1 MTHYFRKQFL
11 IVLGLNIG
19 LFTVATPAIS
29 QQMATINSYGAKG
42 DGITLNTKS
51 IQQAIDEVAA
61 KGGGKVIIP
70 APGIYKSGTIH
81 LRSNINLEIEAGATL
96 LGSPNISDYDSIRW
110 GHNIDRQPYHLI
122 YADSVQNFTISGKG
136 IIDGNGE
143 NFLQDWEKDG
153 KGNMVLPRW
162 LLAKPRKVSPLI
174 EIYRCFNGT
183 IQDVTIRTGG
193 GWNLHLY
200 NCDLIKVRGVNI
212 DNNIYSPNSDGI
224 DITGCNDVIISDCYI
239 KTCDDAICL
248 KTTEDSRACHRIT
261 VTNCIIETLCVGL
274 KMGCTESNK
283 DMTDV
288 TFSNCIINK
297 SSRAIGIYVKDGA
310 VYDRITINNIVSNTN
325 APLIF
330 NRPIQIM
337 VNGLTPT
344 SKPGVIRNVMISNFI
359 CETEG
364 RILLTAYQGG
374 LIENVVMRDI
384 MLRYPMI
391 EDPRPLL
398 AGSGSSQFPKMKEHP
413 KAVGAL
419 AAIVAD
425 NIKNLVIE
433 NVMIQWPQTVVT
445 PMAWAHPERIENGS
459 NRITRMNY
467 SKARQT
473 EFAVFWGNNIQG
485 GALNNLLAKPS
496 APGVKKYELTNS
508 NITILK

>member
-1 MTHYFRKQFL
+1 MIHKSMKQYF
-11 IVLGLNIG
+11 IMLGVNVC
-19 LFTVATPAIS
+19 LFTLATTAIS
-29 QQMATINSYGAKG
+29 QQVSVCFYGATG
-42 DGITLNTKS
+42 DGATLNTKS
-51 IQQAIDEVAA
+51 IQRAIDEVAA
-61 KGGGKVIIP
+61 RGGGKVIIP
-70 APGIYKSGTIH
+70 APGVYMSGTIH

-110 GHNIDRQPYHLI
+110 GHNVDRQPYHLI
-122 YADSVQNFTISGKG
+122 YADSAQNFTISGKG
-136 IIDGNGE
+136 TIDGNGQY
-143 NFLQDWEKDG
+143 FWQDWEKNS
-153 KGNMVLPRW
+153 KGGMILPRW
-162 LLAKPRKVSPLI
+162 LLAKPKKVSPLI
-174 EIYRCFNGT
+174 EIYHCFNGT
-183 IQDVTIRTGG
+183 VQDVTIKTGG

-248 KTTEDSRACHRIT
+248 KTTEDSRSCHRVT

-274 KMGCTESNK
+274 KMGCVESNK

-310 VYDRITINNIVSNTN
+310 VYDRITISNIVSNTN

-337 VNGLTPT
+337 VNGLTAT
-344 SKPGVIRNVMISNFI
+344 SKPGVIRNVLISNFI

-364 RILLTAYQGG
+364 RILLTCYQGG

-391 EDPRPLL
+391 EDPRPML
-398 AGSGSSQFPKMKEHP
+398 AGSGSAQFPKIKEHP
-413 KAVGAL
+413 QAVGAL

-433 NVMIQWPQTVVT
+433 NVSIEWPQTDST
-445 PMAWAHPERIENGS
+445 PAEWAHTERIENGS
-459 NRITRMNY
+459 NRIHRMNY

-485 GALNNLLAKPS
+485 GSLNNLLAKASVPS
-496 APGVKKYELTNS
+496 MKKYEISNS
-508 NITILK
+508 TISILK

>member
-1 MTHYFRKQFL
+1 MLKPNGIKAGFFVALL
-11 IVLGLNIG
+11 ICSILANAQESFSVKN
-19 LFTVATPAIS
+19 
-29 QQMATINSYGAKG
+29 YGAKG
-42 DGITLNTKS
+42 DGKSLDTKA
-51 IQQAIDEVAA
+51 IQQAINAALA
-61 KGGGKVIIP
+61 KGGGKVLLP
-70 APGIYKSGTIH
+70 SPGIYLSGTIH
-81 LRSNINLEIEAGATL
+81 IRCNINLEIEAGATL

-110 GHNIDRQPYHLI
+110 GHNVDRQPYHLI
-122 YADSVQNFTISGKG
+122 YADSIQNFTISGKG
-136 IIDGNGE
+136 TIDGNGQY
-143 NFLQDWEKDG
+143 FWQDWEKDASG
-153 KGNMVLPRW
+153 AMVLPRW
-162 LLAKPRKVSPLI
+162 LLAKPKKVSPLI
-174 EIYRCFNGT
+174 EIYRCFNAT

-248 KTTEDSRACHRIT
+248 KTTEDSRSCHRVT

-310 VYDRITINNIVSNTN
+310 VYDRITISNIVSNTN

-344 SKPGVIRNVMISNFI
+344 SKPGIIRNVFISNFI

-364 RILLTAYQGG
+364 RILLTCYKGG
-374 LIENVVMRDI
+374 SIENVVLRDI
-384 MLRYPMI
+384 TLRYPMI
-391 EDPRPLL
+391 ENPRPML
-398 AGSGSSQFPKMKEHP
+398 AGSGSSQFPKTKEHP
-413 KAVGAL
+413 LAVGAL

-433 NVMIQWPQTVVT
+433 NVHIQWPQTDNT
-445 PMAWAHPERIENGS
+445 PVEWAHKERIENGS
-459 NRITRMNY
+459 NRIHTLNY

-473 EFAVFWGNNIQG
+473 EFGVFWGNNIQG
-485 GALNNLLAKPS
+485 GYLNNLLAKPS
-496 APGVKKYELTNS
+496 APGIKKYEISNS
-508 NITILK
+508 NIEILK

>member
-1 MTHYFRKQFL
+1 MMHKSIKQLFKILL
-11 IVLGLNIG
+11 ISNCLLM
-19 LFTVATPAIS
+19 VANPAYTQQVIS
-29 QQMATINSYGAKG
+29 VSSYGAKG
-42 DGITLNTKS
+42 DGITVNTKS
-51 IQQAIDEVAA
+51 IQQAINEVAA
-61 KGGGKVIIP
+61 RGGGRVVIP
-70 APGIYKSGTIH
+70 APGIYMTGTIH
-81 LRSNINLEIEAGATL
+81 LKSNINLEIEAGATL

-110 GHNIDRQPYHLI
+110 GHNVDRQPYHLI

-136 IIDGNGE
+136 IIDGNGKY
-143 NFLQDWEKDG
+143 FWQDWEKDS
-153 KGNMVLPRW
+153 KGEMILPRW
-162 LLAKPRKVSPLI
+162 LLAKPKKVSPLI

-212 DNNIYSPNSDGI
+212 NNNIYSPNSDGI

-248 KTTEDSRACHRIT
+248 KTTEDSRSCHRIT

-310 VYDRITINNIVSNTN
+310 VYDRITISNIVSNTN

-344 SKPGVIRNVMISNFI
+344 SKPGIIRNVLISNFI

-364 RILLTAYQGG
+364 RILLTCYQGG

-391 EDPRPLL
+391 EDPRPML
-398 AGSGSSQFPKMKEHP
+398 AGSGSSQFPKTKEHP

-433 NVMIQWPQTVVT
+433 NVNIQWPQTETT
-445 PMAWAHPERIENGS
+445 PTNWAHPERIENGS
-459 NRITRMNY
+459 NRIHRMNY

-473 EFAVFWGNNIQG
+473 EFVVFWGNNIQG
-485 GALNNLLAKPS
+485 GSLNNLLAKSSVP
-496 APGVKKYELTNS
+496 ALEKYEITNS
-508 NITILK
+508 NITIIK